1 MPPSLATVGSPAL
14 LFVLKIGRGHDARL
28 GSKSCDEEGRLK
40 FQFQSFASFGKAS
53 RYVFF
58 HIMFAGISTCFVFDG
73 RCDQYRNH
81 AAIILV
87 KIRK

>member
-1 MPPSLATVGSPAL
+1 MMPPSLATVGSPAL

-58 HIMFAGISTCFVFDG
+58 HIHVLSLMEGAISIETM
-73 RCDQYRNH
+73 
-81 AAIILV
+81 LLLSWS
-87 KIRK
+87 K